1 MIPFKEGLDG
11 LKNSEIVCTFGN
23 NSSLNA
29 ESSGS
34 TSIVVEDESK
44 SNNVKIILSDIL
56 YVPGLP
62 QRILSTGQ
70 LRRAG
75 GEYVESGSRGSV
87 LIMPDQHTGIPLTQK
102 GDFLWLTESG
112 RQHSS
117 SAEHTLT
124 LTTKDMARSS
134 TAYAPGGRETA
145 SASLIDWHEALG
157 HPHPACVI
165 FLEQRGLITITGEK
179 TLDDF
184 NCRICKEANSTL
196 PHYQRGTRSIKR
208 PGEVVHVDLVGP
220 FEPDMEGYT
229 YLMTF
234 IDEATRFKSVFGLKT
249 RDQAYKHLKTYQE
262 GMRLIGVTVECIRGD
277 GAGEFGRSRVFRQEL
292 INLALKWESSPPY
305 THQQQGL
312 IERAIRQAV
321 EGVRAQLSRAGLGNQ
336 YWFYACQ
343 DFTCNCLPHQS
354 LGGDSPYE
362 RVHPGRKPRYQALRK
377 FGQTTNVHIDKIRQG
392 DFSRGSELESIKER
406 NVWKEID
413 LKDIPLNTKALGTK
427 WVFKEKHINQ
437 GKIYKA

>member
-1 MIPFKEGLDG
+1 MLPPYVFIPSKNRGEQAKTRPDGTCFKGEYRGDVGGNTAPNPPTQSFQSFCFNSEAKPEPDGAKDWLIDSGCNRYMTPFKEGLDD

-23 NSSLNA
+23 TSSLKA

-62 QRILSTGQ
+62 QRMLSTGQ

-157 HPHPACVI
+157 HPHPACVM
-165 FLEQRGLITITGEK
+165 FLEQRGLIKITGEK

-184 NCRICKEANSTL
+184 NCRICKEAKSTL

-234 IDEATRFKSVFGLKT
+234 INEATRFKSVFGLKT

-262 GMRLIGVTVECIRGD
+262 GMRLIGVIVECIRGD

-312 IERAIRQAV
+312 IERAIRQVV
-321 EGVRAQLSRAGLGNQ
+321 EGGRAQLSRAGLSETNIGSMRVKTSRSRAI
-336 YWFYACQ
+336 ACH
-343 DFTCNCLPHQS
+343 TPITR
-354 LGGDSPYE
+354 GGLTP
-362 RVHPGRKPRYQALRK
+362 
-377 FGQTTNVHIDKIRQG
+377 
-392 DFSRGSELESIKER
+392 
-406 NVWKEID
+406 
-413 LKDIPLNTKALGTK
+413 
-427 WVFKEKHINQ
+427 
-437 GKIYKA
+437 